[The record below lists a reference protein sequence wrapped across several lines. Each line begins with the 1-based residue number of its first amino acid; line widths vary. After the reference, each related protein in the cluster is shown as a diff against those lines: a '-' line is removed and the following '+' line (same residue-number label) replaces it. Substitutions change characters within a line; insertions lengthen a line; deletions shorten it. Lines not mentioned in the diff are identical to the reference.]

1 MPMSEYV
8 ASMRSL
14 VGHRMLLPAVTAI
27 AVDDDGLRARL
38 ETGRTGHI
46 ATEGQPRRGPAGA

>member
-14 VGHRMLLPAVTAI
+14 VGHRMLLLPAVTRSRST
-27 AVDDDGLRARL
+27 V
-38 ETGRTGHI
+38 TGASITDC
-46 ATEGQPRRGPAGA
+46 P